1 MIDQIGTKYLCGRL
15 RLTNPAP
22 GGRCLKKFSSV
33 SGFPPQFSLFLIRR
47 RGVRRSESVSLC
59 GAWAWAVADT
69 QKVELDDEE
78 EAACVERRSQIL
90 WSTTGADRGL
100 DRGGGSVRP

>member
-1 MIDQIGTKYLCGRL
+1 M
-15 RLTNPAP
+15 
-22 GGRCLKKFSSV
+22 
-33 SGFPPQFSLFLIRR
+33 
-47 RGVRRSESVSLC
+47 
-59 GAWAWAVADT
+59 ADT

-90 WSTTGADRGL
+90 WSTRGADRGL